1 MVSEVN
7 GPRIRC
13 ANFLLMNCEMTKILS
28 NPGMNMKNQPYSKTC
43 HHPIPTQTNPLAEK
57 NTLRALILTAA
68 MMVIE
73 IIGGWYY
80 NSMALLAD
88 GWHMSSHVVA
98 LGLALF
104 AYVIARKLAQ
114 DGRFSFGV
122 WKIEVLGG
130 YTSAILLLLVAVTM
144 LYQSA
149 ERLIAPVAIHYNE
162 AITLAI
168 VGLLVNLICAWWL
181 KDGHHHDEHDVHH
194 GDEHTHHHEHSHD
207 HEDLNLRAAYM
218 HVVADAATSV
228 LAIIALFGG
237 KLLGAD
243 WLDPVM
249 GIIGGVLV
257 AIWAVGLLRISSRAL
272 LDAEM
277 DAPVV
282 KEIYEVIAASPV
294 PAKIHDLHAWRVGR
308 NQYACV
314 LSLTTQA
321 NVDAEFFKQQ
331 LRIHEEL
338 VHITIELVIVQAE

>member
-1 MVSEVN
+1 M
-7 GPRIRC
+7 
-13 ANFLLMNCEMTKILS
+13 
-28 NPGMNMKNQPYSKTC
+28 
-43 HHPIPTQTNPLAEK
+43 
-57 NTLRALILTAA
+57 LTAA
-68 MMVIE
+68 MMLIE

-144 LYQSA
+144 FYQSA
-149 ERLIAPVAIHYNE
+149 ARLITPVAIHYNE
-162 AITLAI
+162 AIVLAI

-181 KDGHHHDEHDVHH
+181 KDGHHHEHDHEDAH
-194 GDEHTHHHEHSHD
+194 AHHHHHSHG

-237 KLLGAD
+237 KLFGAD

-249 GIIGGVLV
+249 GIVGGVLV
-257 AIWAVGLLRISSRAL
+257 AVWALGLLRTSGRAL

-282 KEIYEVIAASPV
+282 EEIREVIAASAV
-294 PAKIHDLHAWRVGR
+294 PAEIRDLHVWRVGR

-321 NVDAEFFKQQ
+321 DVDAEFFKQQ
-331 LRIHEEL
+331 VQVHEEL
-338 VHITIELVIVQAE
+338 VHITIEIAKS

>member
-1 MVSEVN
+1 
-7 GPRIRC
+7 
-13 ANFLLMNCEMTKILS
+13 MTT
-28 NPGMNMKNQPYSKTC
+28 QAYFKTC

-57 NTLRALILTAA
+57 NTRRALMLTAA
-68 MMVIE
+68 MMLIE

-144 LYQSA
+144 FYQSA
-149 ERLIAPVAIHYNE
+149 ARLITPVAIHYNE

-168 VGLLVNLICAWWL
+168 VGLLVNLMCAWWL
-181 KDGHHHDEHDVHH
+181 KDGHHHHHEHDHH
-194 GDEHTHHHEHSHD
+194 HEDDHAHHHEHSHA

-218 HVVADAATSV
+218 HVVADAATSM

-237 KLLGAD
+237 KLFGAD

-249 GIIGGVLV
+249 GIVGGVLV
-257 AIWAVGLLRISSRAL
+257 AVWALGLLRTSGRAL

-282 KEIYEVIAASPV
+282 EEIRAVIAAGTV
-294 PAKIHDLHAWRVGR
+294 PAEIRDLHVWRVGR

-314 LSLTTQA
+314 LSLITQA
-321 NVDAEFFKQQ
+321 DVDADFFKQQ
-331 LRIHEEL
+331 VQVHEEL
-338 VHITIELVIVQAE
+338 VHITIEIAKN